1 MWPWEHAAL
10 GYLLYSLGLRVS
22 GRSPPSDAAA
32 LLVLVATQFPDLVDK
47 PLSWGLG
54 VFTTG
59 FALGHSVFL
68 AVPLGVL
75 GLAWAGRAG
84 RRRLG
89 VAATVGYWSHLAA
102 DVLDPVRYGEPPA
115 PARVLWPVV
124 TGPPY
129 DRSLGLGRGVAYLA
143 AFVDSLSSLDPVTL
157 LVVYLL
163 LPLGTVALWLADG
176 VPGLAAIGRGLAWA
190 ARRRGDRPG

>member
-10 GYLLYSLGLRVS
+10 GYLLYSLGLRLS
-22 GRSPPSDAAA
+22 RRSPPGDAAA
-32 LLVLVATQFPDLVDK
+32 LLVLVASLFPDLVDK

-68 AVPLGVL
+68 AVPVGVL
-75 GLAWAGRAG
+75 ALGWADRAG

-89 VAATVGYWSHLAA
+89 VAAIIGYWSHLAA

-115 PARVLWPVV
+115 PDRVLWPVV

-129 DRSLGLGRGVAYLA
+129 DRPLGLGRGVAYLA
-143 AFVDSLSSLDPVTL
+143 AFLDSLSSLDPVTV

-163 LPLGTVALWLADG
+163 LPLGTIALWLADG
-176 VPGLAAIGRGLAWA
+176 VPGLAAIGRGLAWV
-190 ARRRGDRPG
+190 ARRRGDRLR